1 MRDQSKTIRSTAT
14 FELIAQDAAPVP
26 VKVELS
32 YSSRDPYAVQ
42 ASFRTG
48 HDSTVDW
55 VFARDLLADGLMASS
70 GTGDVRVQP
79 MPTDPSRV
87 ELELNSPSGH
97 ALFTTF
103 AQSLSDFLDRTYEAV
118 PPTSEYSWL
127 DFDLA
132 LSELLAN
139 DRARD

>member
-1 MRDQSKTIRSTAT
+1 MRDEHMVICSPAV
-14 FELIAQDAAPVP
+14 FELISPDAPVVP
-26 VKVELS
+26 VKVELT
-32 YSSRDPYAVQ
+32 YDSRDPYAVQ

-48 HDSTVDW
+48 NGTAVDW
-55 VFARDLLADGLMASS
+55 VFARDLLHDGLIAQS

-79 MPTDPSRV
+79 MPTDSGRI

-97 ALFTTF
+97 ALFTTC
-103 AQSLSDFLDRTYEAV
+103 ARTLGEFLDRTYEAV
-118 PPTSEYSWL
+118 PPSTEYSWL

-132 LSELLAN
+132 LSDLLAN

>member
-1 MRDQSKTIRSTAT
+1 MRDEHTIICSPAV
-14 FELIAQDAAPVP
+14 FELIAPDAPAVP

-48 HDSTVDW
+48 YGTAVDW
-55 VFARDLLADGLMASS
+55 VFARDLLADGLIAPT

-79 MPTDPSRV
+79 IPTDPSRV
-87 ELELNSPSGH
+87 ELELTSPSGH
-97 ALFTTF
+97 AVFTTC
-103 AQSLSDFLDRTYEAV
+103 AQSLDEFLNRTYEAV

-127 DFDLA
+127 DLDVA
-132 LSELLAN
+132 LSELLDK

>member
-1 MRDQSKTIRSTAT
+1 MRDEHMVICSPAV
-14 FELIAQDAAPVP
+14 FELVSPDSPVVP
-26 VKVELS
+26 VKVELT
-32 YSSRDPYAVQ
+32 YDSRDPYAVQ
-42 ASFRTG
+42 AS
-48 HDSTVDW
+48 VDW

-79 MPTDPSRV
+79 MPTDSGRI

-97 ALFTTF
+97 ALFTTC
-103 AQSLSDFLDRTYEAV
+103 ARTLGEFLDRTYDAV
-118 PPTSEYSWL
+118 PPSTEYSWL

-139 DRARD
+139 DRAHD